1 MMFCDAPRPPRQSLA
16 DGPSTVFWVA
26 VVAWTVVIKPSLIPK
41 VSWTTRAKGAKQFV
55 VQEALD
61 TISWPAYAPKFTPRT
76 NIGVLSLEGP
86 VNTTFF
92 APAVMCL
99 RAVSSVKN
107 KPVASTATSTPIA
120 PQLRFAGSRSEVTRI
135 VLPFTTKLPSL
146 TSTVPS
152 KRPWV
157 ESYFSM

>member
-1 MMFCDAPRPPRQSLA
+1 M
-16 DGPSTVFWVA
+16 
-26 VVAWTVVIKPSLIPK
+26 
-41 VSWTTRAKGAKQFV
+41 
-55 VQEALD
+55 
-61 TISWPAYAPKFTPRT
+61 
-76 NIGVLSLEGP
+76 LSLEGP

-135 VLPFTTKLPSL
+135 VLPFTTKLPYRQNDREL
-146 TSTVPS
+146 NRISTCKPCIQRRLS
-152 KRPWV
+152 R
-157 ESYFSM
+157 

>member
-1 MMFCDAPRPPRQSLA
+1 M
-16 DGPSTVFWVA
+16 
-26 VVAWTVVIKPSLIPK
+26 
-41 VSWTTRAKGAKQFV
+41 
-55 VQEALD
+55 
-61 TISWPAYAPKFTPRT
+61 
-76 NIGVLSLEGP
+76 LSLEGP

-152 KRPWV
+152 KNRELNRISTCKPCIQRRL
-157 ESYFSM
+157 SR